1 MHMGR
6 RLPSS
11 RLEVW
16 LTGIL
21 NSLSISK
28 QSQQFISAVSSSSEG
43 SRFGRILV
51 PGKAHSRR
59 RTGGTTRACNA
70 ALGNTAVNDALARVR
85 THALVH

>member
-1 MHMGR
+1 MPMGR

-51 PGKAHSRR
+51 
-59 RTGGTTRACNA
+59 
-70 ALGNTAVNDALARVR
+70 LARRILAGVPGVR
-85 THALVH
+85 QEHATQHGAIRR